1 MCVCFS
7 FFSSYS
13 YLVSTFPNFLYYYHF
28 SLPSLS
34 FFFYPLS
41 SSLPLLFPLVSSS
54 SLSFPFSSLSP
65 SSLSFI
71 PCSSPYFSFS
81 PSLFFPCPFFPP
93 FPPPPILFI
102 SSFPSFFL
110 LLLPLL
116 FISLFSPPPL
126 YFPPP
131 PFLSFPLPLPISPSL
146 HSFSPCLFFL
156 LFHLLHFLHLFLPFF
171 FFIFLLPLLLQFRTI
186 PKPFPLSLS
195 SQNGTTKRHHKGND
209 DEKSPTTQG
218 AVHLLKEVLKVKAKQ
233 CVKRPGHL
241 GKRTTL

>member
-28 SLPSLS
+28 SLHSLS

-41 SSLPLLFPLVSSS
+41 SSLPLLFPLVSSSS

-102 SSFPSFFL
+102 SSFPSFFV

-126 YFPPP
+126 S

-156 LFHLLHFLHLFLPFF
+156 LFHLLHFLHLFLPSFF
-171 FFIFLLPLLLQFRTI
+171 FHFPTPSALAI
-186 PKPFPLSLS
+186 PHHPKTLSPLSLFA
-195 SQNGTTKRHHKGND
+195 KWND
-209 DEKSPTTQG
+209 QEAS
-218 AVHLLKEVLKVKAKQ
+218 
-233 CVKRPGHL
+233 
-241 GKRTTL
+241 